1 MTQTLANMEVA
12 ANRDTAF
19 TNALVPR
26 STKENCA
33 KVSISNGESGNRHLK
48 GETFTVVK
56 IKFENKIRYQHI

>member
-33 KVSISNGESGNRHLK
+33 KVSISNESGNKHLK
-48 GETFTVVK
+48 GETFTIMK